1 MNKERAIFVGSSEEA
16 AELAAKVASAVAA
29 LGMSPVVWNMGAF
42 PAGQTLLERIENLPY
57 EFDGVV
63 LLATPD
69 IRCIRR
75 GKSFF
80 APALN
85 VLFEY
90 GYLSSQL
97 TRRRVAICRFG
108 ETDMPSDLEGVKVI
122 EGNDADYGARE
133 LPQHM
138 SRELASWLDGLPR
151 LAAGVSP
158 ITQSH
163 GYSGRWGIENRFDLW
178 RGFRIEHPDSIY
190 FHGIA
195 ILSIPPIGRGGTGV
209 MYGAT
214 YISVQDYGSRLD
226 VVNEIRDATVDDNG
240 GLRLRIEVVR
250 RHLAHEEGDPPD
262 RRFRERM
269 QSKDFEVRLHPV
281 AGVPNE
287 LHGEHLYTRANEVF
301 SSGTE
306 RYIHHDGTLPR

>member
-1 MNKERAIFVGSSEEA
+1 MNKERAIFVGGSEEA
-16 AELAAKVASAVAA
+16 AELAAKVASAVAVV
-29 LGMSPVVWNMGAF
+29 GMSPVVWNLGAF

-57 EFDGVV
+57 EFDGAV

-75 GKSFF
+75 GKSFL
-80 APALN
+80 APASN
-85 VLFEY
+85 VIFEY

-108 ETDMPSDLEGVKVI
+108 EADMPSDLEGLKVI

-138 SRELASWLDGLPR
+138 KRELTSWLDGLPR

-195 ILSIPPIGRGGTGV
+195 ILSIPSNGRGGTGV

-214 YISVQDYGSRLD
+214 YISVQDYSSRLD

-250 RHLAHEEGDPPD
+250 RHLGHEEGDPPD
-262 RRFRERM
+262 RRFRESM
-269 QSKDFEVRLHPV
+269 QSRDFEVRLHPV
-281 AGVPNE
+281 AGVPNA
-287 LHGEHLYTRANEVF
+287 LHGEHLYTRANEIF